1 MIATI
6 FISIVFIKI
15 SLLFVKILNNFDW
28 FKKIKGNP
36 VNCKDILRPLFA
48 ISASQLIKMLMH

>member
-6 FISIVFIKI
+6 FISIVFIEI

-28 FKKIKGNP
+28 FGKIKGNP
-36 VNCKDILRPLFA
+36 VSYKDILRPLLA
-48 ISASQLIKMLMH
+48 ISASQLIKILMH